1 MQILFSRNVITFS
14 VFYHTLML
22 SKIILKGVSAMKHFK
37 RQLLSTLLITTILIR
52 IPLSLSFPN
61 IPDALIKPS
70 PTSEIGHPN
79 GGRH

>member
-1 MQILFSRNVITFS
+1 
-14 VFYHTLML
+14 ML
-22 SKIILKGVSAMKHFK
+22 SKNYFEGGFCNETFLK

>member
-22 SKIILKGVSAMKHFK
+22 SKIILKEVSAMKHFK

-70 PTSEIGHPN
+70 HTSEIGHPN

>member
-1 MQILFSRNVITFS
+1 
-14 VFYHTLML
+14 
-22 SKIILKGVSAMKHFK
+22 MKHFK
-37 RQLLSTLLITTILIR
+37 RQLLSILLITTILIR

>member
-1 MQILFSRNVITFS
+1 
-14 VFYHTLML
+14 
-22 SKIILKGVSAMKHFK
+22 MKHFK

-61 IPDALIKPS
+61 ILDALIKPS
-70 PTSEIGHPN
+70 HTSEIGHPN